1 MSILNQ
7 FFKNNNKLKAMLSF
21 QDLYIGLSPYEAP
34 AVFSLL
40 QALEFERGIIIL
52 TITLSPSSSSLGIYY
67 PQGGFQSIAQSLE
80 QICANKNISI
90 IKNCEGN
97 NKNTDK
103 NIDTNT

>member
-52 TITLSPSSSSLGIYY
+52 TITFIILIREGVGYY
-67 PQGGFQSIAQSLE
+67 DF
-80 QICANKNISI
+80 NIMY
-90 IKNCEGN
+90 N
-97 NKNTDK
+97 D
-103 NIDTNT
+103 D